1 MCNCNY
7 LIINNI
13 FLIAL
18 YKTVINNNYIGHYL
32 KCERHPNTE
41 IDGKKWNTFK
51 GCLIIFQWFIKNDLF
66 PLIPFTNN

>member
-13 FLIAL
+13 FLIAM

-41 IDGKKWNTFK
+41 IDGKKWNTFNRV
-51 GCLIIFQWFIKNDLF
+51 FH
-66 PLIPFTNN
+66 